1 MLLGFQ
7 KILKLAVLMQML
19 SFSPKSTVRLYKFTV
34 CLTAEVRICHGGPR
48 IVTHCQRLLSPPLSM
63 FCGSEGCITL

>member
-19 SFSPKSTVRLYKFTV
+19 SFSPKSAPLQAY
-34 CLTAEVRICHGGPR
+34 CLLNCEVRICHGGPR